1 MGCAG
6 IRVCPIGG
14 KASDRIRARMALFL
28 LRSGRPVAVPD
39 AYAAAPEHQ
48 ALVARLTSA
57 TTYAEAVEILNVHAD
72 SYLAADVLTGAPW
85 AQKFLLT
92 TARLHHLDKPLARA
106 GLRALMRVLNGTK
119 PQTGRHRVPPL
130 LPAARGTASA
140 ALGRWQSYVDTIWSP
155 DRAVLASA
163 VQRLALSTAHRTVLR
178 TLMQRKTLK
187 KRDLVLL
194 LASWDTGLPMRQLRT
209 APASLVY
216 W

>member
-1 MGCAG
+1 
-6 IRVCPIGG
+6 
-14 KASDRIRARMALFL
+14 MALYV
-28 LRSGRPVAVPD
+28 LRSGCLVAVPEG
-39 AYAAAPEHQ
+39 YADTPTHK
-48 ALVARLTSA
+48 ALVARLTSVH
-57 TTYAEAVEILNVHAD
+57 TYAEAVDILTAHAD
-72 SYLAADVLTGAPW
+72 SWLAADVLTGVPW

-92 TARLHHLDKPLARA
+92 TARLYQLDQPAAKR

-119 PQTGRHRVPPL
+119 SQTGRHRVPPL

-140 ALGRWQSYVDTIWSP
+140 ALGRWQTYVDTIWTA
-155 DRAVLASA
+155 DRAELASA

-178 TLMQRKTLK
+178 TLMQRKTLR

-194 LASWDTGLPMRQLRT
+194 LASWDTGVPMRQLRT